1 MPGYVRADVRREQLL
16 GAARE
21 VLVRDGLDRLTLRA
35 VSAEA
40 GVHLG
45 TLQYVFRSRMELVQ
59 ALSERVLA
67 DARYG
72 LFEVGSAGLAT
83 ELRRQVDWL
92 ARQLLADPAVLE
104 LLRHEYLAGIS
115 TAAAGED
122 PPQAPPLFPSD
133 HPGLLDEIGRRS
145 GEEYQRPLS
154 DLGQLWGVGLTGLF
168 YDYLAQGDLERFR
181 TGAELL
187 VIAVVALA
195 GPTAA

>member
-16 GAARE
+16 AAARE

-45 TLQYVFRSRMELVQ
+45 TLQYVFRSRMELVK
-59 ALSERVLA
+59 ALSERILA

-72 LFEVGSAGLAT
+72 SFEVGSAGLAT

-122 PPQAPPLFPSD
+122 PPEAQPLFPSD
-133 HPGLLDEIGRRS
+133 HPELLAEIGRRS
-145 GEEYQRPLS
+145 GEEYQRPPS

-168 YDYLAQGDLERFR
+168 YDYLARGDLERFR

-187 VIAVVALA
+187 VIAIVALA